1 MVQAFHYL
9 YVEDDPL
16 SREVMQTLLVEVVG
30 VGSLTIFDDSA
41 DFSARL
47 KVLTPIPNF
56 IFLDINILPHDGY
69 ELLTMIRRQ
78 PAFGACKVLA
88 VTSGVLRDEVA
99 RLQAHG
105 FDGALAK
112 PLDMQTFPGL
122 IARLE
127 AGETIWQTG

>member
-1 MVQAFHYL
+1 MNAAVHYL

-16 SREVMQTLLVEVVG
+16 SREVMQTLLIDVIG
-30 VGSLTIFDDSA
+30 VGGLTTFEDSA
-41 DFSARL
+41 DFVARL
-47 KVLTPIPNF
+47 RALVQVPQI
-56 IFLDINILPHDGY
+56 IFLDINIVPHDGY
-69 ELLTMIRRQ
+69 ELLTMIRQQ
-78 PAFGACKVLA
+78 PEFGACKVLA
-88 VTSGVLRDEVA
+88 VTAGVLRDEVA